1 MGLGGFEA
9 GDNMADNAIGGFGG
23 AAGPVSGVR
32 PVGADRPG
40 RQSGAGSG
48 GTLEQGDGGKYSVR
62 GHINVAHGNF
72 DSSAPRGTYLDIL
85 V

>member
-1 MGLGGFEA
+1 
-9 GDNMADNAIGGFGG
+9 MADGTIRGFGTPG
-23 AAGPVSGVR
+23 AISGVR

-40 RQSGAGSG
+40 RQSNAGAGA
-48 GTLEQGDGGKYSVR
+48 TLEEGPGGKYSVK

-72 DSSAPRGTYLDIL
+72 DGNAPRGTYLDIL